1 MVNKAWIISHSNVVN
16 FDIFIRWELYSALLF
31 LVIYKMFLLL
41 LTFIFISEIAFH
53 EEVEYFISPSTHQT
67 SRCRVSYSIDSV
79 FDPLGSGIISLN
91 VITYTIFSLLNTLSL
106 RNHFHNIAYN
116 DMKTEDA
123 SYII

>member
-1 MVNKAWIISHSNVVN
+1 
-16 FDIFIRWELYSALLF
+16 
-31 LVIYKMFLLL
+31 MFLLL

-53 EEVEYFISPSTHQT
+53 EEVEYFISPNTHQT

-79 FDPLGSGIISLN
+79 FDPLGSGIIRLN

-106 RNHFHNIAYN
+106 RNHFHNISYN

-123 SYII
+123 SYNSIQILLPLRFSALQMYNGTYCII